1 MKKIQI
7 RTSQTTEIIRPD
19 SSVATLLKVADEEGA
34 EEFLTS
40 AYSRLKAVAEGNAK
54 RMYEIDYFI
63 DAVKEVRTEVE
74 KNQANTAAANGPED
88 NTEAPNYERSMQDAY
103 EKAKQKGENDPNR
116 VPTNEHEMTNQVREI
131 LGEKIHKKAR
141 ASRGGNDS
149 DDELEVVRG
158 NVEDEH
164 ALKCPVTGMLFKD
177 PVKNKVCGHTYDRAG
192 LMQLLGMRK
201 TTCPIP
207 GCSNKSLSISQV
219 EVDEEMVLRVR
230 RHLKREEAEKR
241 KRDLED
247 DDDDEEG
254 GNYTVLE

>member
-19 SSVATLLKVADEEGA
+19 SSVATLLKEADEGA

-74 KNQANTAAANGPED
+74 KNQASAAAAAGNNNNPED
-88 NTEAPNYERSMQDAY
+88 NAEAPNYERSMQDAY
-103 EKAKQKGENDPNR
+103 EKAKQNGEKDPNR

-177 PVKNKVCGHTYDRAG
+177 PVKNKVCHHTYDRAG
-192 LMQLLGMRK
+192 LMQLLGTR
-201 TTCPIP
+201 
-207 GCSNKSLSISQV
+207 
-219 EVDEEMVLRVR
+219 
-230 RHLKREEAEKR
+230 
-241 KRDLED
+241 
-247 DDDDEEG
+247 
-254 GNYTVLE
+254 